1 MATRKILYKHIAQ
14 SASTYIGRAG
24 ELILDTVNKTIRL
37 TDGSTAGGNPVEVYP
52 GKAGAYTT
60 TLAASGSDSGDAD
73 DVSITDNSQTEI
85 ITFTNHLTN
94 TAVRA
99 TIPVV
104 TSLGKIVGLQCVSG
118 SSNVLVGYTVNGA
131 WADVTLGAS
140 TRKTLMW
147 MGDNWLLMQ

>member
-1 MATRKILYKHIAQ
+1 M
-14 SASTYIGRAG
+14 
-24 ELILDTVNKTIRL
+24 V
-37 TDGSTAGGNPVEVYP
+37 
-52 GKAGAYTT
+52 
-60 TLAASGSDSGDAD
+60 ASGTDPGDAD

-85 ITFTNHLTN
+85 VTFTNHLTN

-104 TSLGKIVGLQCVSG
+104 TSLGKVVGIQCVSG
-118 SSNVLVGYTVNGA
+118 SSNVLVAYTVNGT
-131 WADVTLGAS
+131 WVDETLGAS